1 MSSPS
6 PSHFLF
12 AAVQIESGLC
22 PDADLREAHAFGD
35 LPQALSETIEAHLA
49 TCAEC
54 REIVTELRQAIG
66 GRPQF
71 TVIRGGGPASIASP
85 LGERIAFIRLRQA
98 AHAGPNVD
106 EPEIDKFTYALP
118 SGGELAVALM
128 KNERGIQVEIST
140 PCMDLQGRSIAIRP
154 AQQEPTITLRRL
166 NDSLLSGSTVIP
178 PDLELGN
185 HIAFEL
191 I

>member
-35 LPQALSETIEAHLA
+35 LPKALSETIESHLA

-66 GRPQF
+66 GQPQF
-71 TVIRGGGPASIASP
+71 TVIRGGGSVPPATQ
-85 LGERIAFIRLRQA
+85 LGERVTYIRTRQA
-98 AHAGPNVD
+98 AHADPKKGKPDIIKLVC
-106 EPEIDKFTYALP
+106 TLQ
-118 SGGELAVALM
+118 SGINLDVTLM
-128 KNERGIQVEIST
+128 KTEHGVRVGVST
-140 PCMDLQGRSIAIRP
+140 SCMELQGRVLAIRP
-154 AQQEPTITLRRL
+154 ATKEPTITLKPVMK
-166 NDSLLSGSTVIP
+166 DFLSGSTVIP
-178 PDLELGN
+178 SDLELPP
-185 HIAFEL
+185 HIEFEL
-191 I
+191 L